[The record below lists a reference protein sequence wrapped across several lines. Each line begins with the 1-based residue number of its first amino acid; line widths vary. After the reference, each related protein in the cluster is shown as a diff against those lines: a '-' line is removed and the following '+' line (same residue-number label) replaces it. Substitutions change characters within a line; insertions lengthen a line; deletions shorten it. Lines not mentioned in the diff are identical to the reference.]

1 MNVTSCRKYD
11 IHLPKMINK
20 HIGIVGIKTNYS
32 TKETGFLGV
41 FLFFLK
47 GGAHAHVAPPP
58 PWLRP
63 CISHIGGR
71 SMPLQLP
78 SMSCHM
84 CVIHTLL
91 DDVTHQS
98 YPHSR
103 LLVELMTHI
112 QCESKPIA
120 NNGENLLPIVTNG
133 YNFLSKLT
141 FYNICYQW

>member
-1 MNVTSCRKYD
+1 MYLHKKNFSYKTQIIVNVTSYL
-11 IHLPKMINK
+11 HLRSEINATADCLTKKVYLLSPIIIGNGNKSSPK
-20 HIGIVGIKTNYS
+20 
-32 TKETGFLGV
+32 
-41 FLFFLK
+41 
-47 GGAHAHVAPPP
+47 
-58 PWLRP
+58 P
-63 CISHIGGR
+63 C
-71 SMPLQLP
+71 
-78 SMSCHM
+78 MSC
-84 CVIHTLL
+84 IPAILNLL

-98 YPHSR
+98 YLHSR